1 MPNEKPQ
8 NKKFNA
14 IAWGPSSPMV
24 DGSDAKANS
33 GFTVSFLHLPSGNS
47 VFFKAFLLSFN
58 ETYSSDW
65 NNESIYG
72 RADPTGIF
80 KGTQRKVSIGLM
92 VPASTVMEGYTNL
105 AKIQKLIQFLY
116 PTYAAVGTP
125 PARIITQ
132 SPLIRLKV
140 MNLLTANTAE
150 IDIDGGGTN
159 VATGKHSITS
169 LFNTNDATHGLLGA
183 MGGLTVN
190 HNVANPDLGSFE
202 VAAGTIV
209 PKAIELQFDFSVIHE
224 HHIGWTA
231 DVDITSTSQSPN
243 YPYQVDVETSFQ
255 NAAKAPAAS
264 ELIKQRENSKR
275 RNQATI
281 DNALSIIANRDAALK
296 RIGELTAAGTKA
308 NNQANA
314 DAIAR
319 ANATGVLT
327 PEDMDL
333 PEGEEG

>member
-1 MPNEKPQ
+1 MPNDKPQ

-140 MNLLTANTAE
+140 MNLLTANTTE
-150 IDIDGGGTN
+150 TVDEFGTN
-159 VATGKHSITS
+159 LTISKHSINS

-190 HNVANPDLGSFE
+190 HNVDNPDLGSFE
-202 VAAGTIV
+202 VAAGTII

-231 DVDITSTSQSPN
+231 HADTKSTSQSPN

-264 ELIKQRENSKR
+264 ELIKQRESTKR
-275 RNQATI
+275 RNQAVVE
-281 DNALSIIANRDAALK
+281 NALSAIAKRDAAFA
-296 RIGELTAAGTKA
+296 RIAEIGTARAKA

-314 DAIAR
+314 DAIKR
-319 ANATGVLT
+319 MNDANLLNPKA
-327 PEDMDL
+327 
-333 PEGEEG
+333 EEE